1 MRNAKRVISVML
13 VLALLVTT
21 MMTDGFGAWAADGTA
36 TVSDEMTTEET
47 SVTSVWNGL
56 NGEEKLTF
64 CLSNADYKE
73 SGATQKPGSRY
84 TEYNYSEKIQ
94 LTFADGSKKALK
106 DVWTPG
112 GQYYNMWEYG
122 NSYGQLLTIPISD
135 NTVTKITIPAG
146 TAFPSAAYTGS
157 ADWNKSTDG
166 VTGTGEKKGYVT
178 TNAVTFEKSAE
189 TATFSSG
196 KDVYVWHQ
204 AEKTLL
210 DKVEW
215 LANDTQTF
223 FTVYPS
229 ESDYPN
235 VVKNTDNTYDNN
247 SQSIQ
252 DVCMK
257 KFNYLDHVVLYN
269 TSGESKTLSELNTGT
284 VYQNLWTRDKCFA
297 IQIKD
302 TSYQN
307 ENISKVVF
315 LKGCQI
321 PGWKSEVSTCNDG
334 KSLKAYV
341 LNETLTYKYADNKWT
356 LQELEP
362 TDTEVKNV
370 VTGHNGECMGFFLPD
385 SDWDVCGGTA
395 SVNDKY
401 KEYNFSEKIK
411 IYYGDTVLTL
421 QEAYDASESKQ
432 KWYSMWTWSNSL
444 TFAIKDIDDATKIEI
459 PKGTVFPAAEYTNN
473 NRQGKGGYKTTK
485 DLVLVKPASTTN
497 FNGNNAYVWEE
508 YTAPTDRD
516 TSVVKIHVRNTKL
529 LLFLSEHDYAD
540 VATTTSIGDKL
551 SDYDFLEKIVLST
564 DTETKTLKDIISGE
578 RYYNVWGE
586 TGSVAYSLA
595 GGWTG
600 ETVKKVTIKKG
611 CEFPSYAYTSGNV
624 DTKVS
629 YVTTEDIPFVANSSQ
644 PENTDYSVNY
654 GTKEYETTI
663 EKIHVRDQK
672 LLVFLSEND
681 YAEAGS
687 TKSFADKLTSYD
699 FADNIWLQTEN
710 ETVCLRD
717 VLEGQA
723 YYNVWGEMGSVSVS
737 LKGGYDGST
746 IKKISIDKGAGFP
759 SYRYTSGNEKKKI
772 TYVAKKSY
780 VYTTNT
786 VNASFNTDWTMVTP
800 RSQETTVTKVEN
812 GINGNRIRFTL
823 SNSDY
828 ETVKDNYE
836 LPDRHKNFDYLKN
849 IRIYSNDT
857 DYVTLQDAY
866 DSKEY
871 SYLNMRTEKNTISI
885 NVKADIGN
893 NAVRIVIPA
902 DTTFPGYAYISS
914 NQGEKT
920 GYYVT
925 NEVVFEKNEAGT
937 WEDKS
942 YPDTTTSGDVNG
954 DNNVNSTDLVCM
966 AKYLKN
972 GYGYNTSSL
981 TYDAALSDC
990 DNRGNVR
997 KVILGQYLHNYEKES
1012 DTMTYFSGSDKSLD
1026 DFLNNYFLRHIGY
1039 NDYVDGD
1046 MKVVSYG
1053 IGSYFEGIFNHS
1065 WNMESIS
1072 WMNTSDDFN
1081 SDRLEGMKDFTS
1093 NKVIVDKYGYVWDGS
1108 DSVEETNPDT
1118 KPYTCHSMGWPFPN
1132 ASEKHSSNTTYWE
1145 FNSSADSWTSNCN
1158 ATISNGVLV
1167 GAASEAS
1174 EVIFNVNGSTKLI
1187 DTAHAPYLA
1196 FDLRMSGVTGNIKDI
1211 YVYYTTSSN
1220 AAFSTDKMVKVS
1232 ELAPVT
1238 YDYSEATESYAHMIY
1253 LPMYTQ
1259 SGWYNATEEKT
1270 YIYGL
1275 KIEIIAEDGST
1286 LSGNFGLNYV
1296 RPYYDTRY
1304 SDNNADYISSVRE
1317 YYDAT
1322 GDIEFLKANLTKVR
1336 KAVGFYQQMYNQ
1348 EEQLIDL
1355 SYLQGHDGDKSSVY
1369 KGISNGYYDVLY
1381 TPKYD
1386 FAANMLFCAALE
1398 DAAYLEEVAEK
1409 KNLGVS
1415 KSDATI
1421 QTAGKGS
1428 GTSTAAYNETADTL
1442 KTLAATVKDK
1452 IQQDF
1457 WDTDKGRFFAGYDNS
1472 SNKVDYGYLMWNL
1485 EAVELGIATEA
1496 QAEQITKWATGERTI
1511 SSDKSTG
1518 SDLYSFELAPRVTTV
1533 QSNFELVD
1541 DNNMFS
1547 AWYKESQSLGTLK
1560 EFGKDQVQYGGANMY
1575 TSYYDLMNR
1584 ITYSSADT
1592 ALTRLQ
1598 VIQKWYEK
1606 VEKANESSTN
1616 KTASDFYKN
1625 YYDTTKYV
1633 AQRGG
1638 ESGVVGIHGE
1648 FTESLLMLS
1657 AIPKGFFGVK
1667 MSGDTLKIAPSLPST
1682 MERWKIE
1689 NMQFNSVLYDL
1700 SIYPD
1705 AIRIDSV
1712 RGKTEGLNVEVTLD
1726 CPSGKSVYVDG
1737 VKAENVTVSDKKA
1750 TLIVELKDTIIE
1762 VK

>member
-1 MRNAKRVISVML
+1 MRNAKRVISAML

-21 MMTDGFGAWAADGTA
+21 LMTDGFGAWAADGTA
-36 TVSDEMTTEET
+36 TVSDDMTTEET
-47 SVTSVWNGL
+47 SVTSVWSGL
-56 NGEEKLTF
+56 NGDEKLTF
-64 CLSNADYKE
+64 RLSDADYKE

-94 LTFADGSKKALK
+94 LTFANGSKKALK

-112 GQYYNMWEYG
+112 DQYYNMWGWG
-122 NSYGQLLTIPISD
+122 NSYGQLFTIPLSD

-166 VTGTGEKKGYVT
+166 VTGTGAKKGYVT
-178 TNAVTFEKSAE
+178 TTAITFEKSAE
-189 TATFSSG
+189 TATVSG
-196 KDVYVWHQ
+196 NSVYVWHQ
-204 AEKTLL
+204 TENTLL
-210 DKVEW
+210 EKVEW
-215 LANDTQTF
+215 IDSER

-229 ESDYPN
+229 VSDYPD
-235 VVKNTDNTYDNN
+235 VVKNSDGNYDNN

-252 DVCMK
+252 DECMK

-284 VYQNLWTRDKCFA
+284 VYQNLWTRNKCFT
-297 IQIKD
+297 IQINNED
-302 TSYQN
+302 YQK
-307 ENISKVVF
+307 ENIAKVVF
-315 LKGCQI
+315 QKGCQI
-321 PGWKSEVSTCNDG
+321 PGWNSQVATCNG
-334 KSLKAYV
+334 GSPLKAYV
-341 LNETLTYKYADNKWT
+341 LNETLTYTYADDKWT

-370 VTGHNGECMGFFLPD
+370 VTGHNGECLSFFLPD
-385 SDWDVCGGTA
+385 SDWDVCGATQ

-401 KEYNFSEKIK
+401 QAYNFAEKIK
-411 IYYGDTVLTL
+411 IYYGDVVETL
-421 QEAYDASESKQ
+421 QNAYDGSESKQ
-432 KWYSMWTWSNSL
+432 HYYSMWGWSNSL
-444 TFAIKDIDDATKIEI
+444 TFAIKDIDSATKIEI

-473 NRQGKGGYKTTK
+473 NRQGKGGFKTTK
-485 DLVLVKPASTTN
+485 DLVLIKPASTTT
-497 FNGNNAYVWEE
+497 FNGKAGVYVWEE
-508 YTAPTDRD
+508 YTAPTDHD
-516 TSVVKIHVRNTKL
+516 TEVVKIHVRNQKL

-540 VATTTSIGDKL
+540 AGSTKGIGDKL
-551 SDYDFLEKIVLST
+551 FDYDFLEKIELST
-564 DTETKTLKDIISGE
+564 ATETKTLKDIIGSE

-595 GGWTG
+595 AGWTG
-600 ETVKKVTIKKG
+600 NTVQKVTIKKG
-611 CEFPSYAYTSGNV
+611 CEFPSYAYTSGTV

-629 YVTTEDIPFVANSSQ
+629 YVTTEDKPFVASSFA
-644 PENTDYSVNY
+644 ENNTDYSVNY
-654 GTKEYETTI
+654 GIEEYETTV
-663 EKIHVRDQK
+663 EKIHVRDKK

-687 TKSFADKLTSYD
+687 TMSFAEKLTSYD
-699 FADNIWLQTEN
+699 FADNIWLQTE
-710 ETVCLRD
+710 EKTVSLREA
-717 VLEGQA
+717 LGTEA
-723 YYNVWGEMGSVSVS
+723 YYNVWGEMGSVCVS
-737 LKGGYDGST
+737 LKDGYDGAT

-759 SYRYTSGNEKKKI
+759 SYRYTSGSEKKKI

-786 VNASFNTDWTMVTP
+786 ANASFNTDWTMVTP
-800 RSQETTVTKVEN
+800 HSQETTVTAVEN
-812 GINGNRIRFTL
+812 SLNGNRIRFTL

-828 ETVKDNYE
+828 TEAGDNYI
-836 LPDRHKNFDYLKN
+836 LPDRHKDFDYLKK
-849 IRIYSNDT
+849 IRIYSSDT

-866 DSKEY
+866 DSGEV
-871 SYLNMRTEKNTISI
+871 SYLNMWQVKNTISI
-885 NVKADIGN
+885 NVNADIDK

-902 DTTFPGYAYISS
+902 DTTFPGYTYLSK

-925 NEVVFEKNEAGT
+925 NEVVFEKNAAGT

-942 YPDTTTSGDVNG
+942 YPDTTKSGDVNG
-954 DNNVNSTDLVCM
+954 DNTVNSKDLVGM

-981 TYDAALSDC
+981 TYDASLSDC

-1046 MKVVSYG
+1046 MNVASYG
-1053 IGSYFEGIFNHS
+1053 IGNYYDGIFNHS

-1081 SDRLEGMKDFTS
+1081 TDRLEGMKDITS
-1093 NKVIVDKYGYVWDGS
+1093 GIIVDRYGYVWDGS
-1108 DSVEETNPDT
+1108 DNVESTTTDFANT
-1118 KPYTCHSMGWPFPN
+1118 THSMGWPFPN
-1132 ASEKHSSNTTYWE
+1132 ASEVHSSNTKYWD
-1145 FNSSADSWTSNCN
+1145 FNSSADDWTSNCS
-1158 ATISNGVLV
+1158 ATVSEGVFTGTAS
-1167 GAASEAS
+1167 GASS
-1174 EVIFNVNGSTKLI
+1174 VTFEVNSTKSLFVYNKLI

-1211 YVYYTTSSN
+1211 YLYYKTSGDDS
-1220 AAFSTDKMVKVS
+1220 FSTDKMVKVS

-1238 YDYSEATESYAHMIY
+1238 YAYSEAAESYAHMIY

-1275 KIEIIAEDGST
+1275 KIEIVAEDGST

-1322 GDIEFLKANLTKVR
+1322 GDTEFLKANLTNVR
-1336 KAVGFYQQMYNQ
+1336 KAVGFYQQMYYSS
-1348 EEQLIDL
+1348 EKLIDL

-1369 KGISNGYYDVLY
+1369 RGISNGYYDVLY

-1386 FAANMLFCAALE
+1386 FAANMHFCAALE
-1398 DAAYLEEVAEK
+1398 DAAYLEEVAAEK
-1409 KNLGVS
+1409 KLGVS
-1415 KSDATI
+1415 TSDATI
-1421 QTAGKGS
+1421 QTAGKGN

-1442 KTLAATVKDK
+1442 KALAATVKSK
-1452 IQQDF
+1452 IQEYF
-1457 WDTDKGRFFAGYDNS
+1457 WDTDKGRFFAGYDGS
-1472 SNKVDYGYLMWNL
+1472 DKVDYGYLMWNL
-1485 EAVELGIATEA
+1485 EAVELGIATDE

-1511 SSDKSTG
+1511 SGDKSTG

-1533 QSNFELVD
+1533 EGSSNYVKQ
-1541 DNNMFS
+1541 NAIFS
-1547 AWYKESQSLGTLK
+1547 AWYKNKVATGTQRK
-1560 EFGKDQVQYGGANMY
+1560 FGEAQVQYGGANMY

-1592 ALTRLQ
+1592 AFTRLQ
-1598 VIQKWYEK
+1598 GIKDWYEK
-1606 VEKANESSTN
+1606 VLAAYN
-1616 KTASDFYKN
+1616 KTEESAYNF
-1625 YYDTTKYV
+1625 YDTYYTGTYK
-1633 AQRGG
+1633 AQRG
-1638 ESGVVGIHGE
+1638 ETSGVIGIHGE

-1667 MSGDTLKIAPSLPST
+1667 MSGDTLKISPSLPTT

-1689 NMQFNSVLYDL
+1689 NMQFNGVLYDL

-1712 RGKTEGLNVEVTLD
+1712 RGNTEGLTVEVTLD
-1726 CPSGKSVYVDG
+1726 CPNGKNVYVDG
-1737 VKAENVTVSDKKA
+1737 VKAEGVTVSEGKA
-1750 TLIVELKDTIIE
+1750 TLTVELKDTIIE